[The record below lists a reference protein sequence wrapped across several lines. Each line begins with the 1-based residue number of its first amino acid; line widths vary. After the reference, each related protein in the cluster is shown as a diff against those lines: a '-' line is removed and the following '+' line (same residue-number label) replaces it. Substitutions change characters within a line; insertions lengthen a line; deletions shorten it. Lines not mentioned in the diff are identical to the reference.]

1 MKKRWKGLLCLI
13 GLCTALCMP
22 MTAMADGHKVVALGA
37 DLSPEQVN
45 TVLRYFG
52 VQNKSIET
60 IYVTNT
66 DERNH
71 LGSYIPIEQ
80 IGSRTI
86 SCAFVNPTTSGGI
99 QVKTANMNYVTSR
112 MIASTLSTAGV
123 VNCEVLAAAP
133 FEVSGTGALTGVMMA
148 YENAVGNTLDPVKK
162 DVATQEL
169 ITTEAIAQQVGQETA
184 TQIVND
190 IKIQIVANEVK
201 EPQEVNNIVNQTVN
215 RISNVTIN
223 EEDYS
228 RLEELAQRIAEQE
241 YEFEDMKETLE
252 RIDAG
257 VTKATDEGSDLADL
271 ISGEIEENES
281 VNEEEDEEDLEEL
294 ADSIFN
300 ATDDQAFGEETI
312 IDATSDE
319 AMDGYTE
326 VLEDA
331 GFELPEPEPVE
342 EPEPAPSDEEEVQ
355 EQSIFGQEDDFDW
368 NAGEDD
374 DEDAP
379 EDVSIF
385 DEAGAFGEE
394 NDVAEDDAFGQDEI
408 SAEESFENDDP
419 FGLNEEAEEGED
431 DVFAEGG
438 EEAGEDAG
446 EEAAA
451 LEVTESILCALGSD
465 ETSDAAG
472 ENVLKYSIDVAGASI
487 LSGSLDVNAEN
498 GENVAHVDLSE
509 SSKVYTK
516 AMSGED
522 LLNSMWAAGDGTTFY
537 VLLGK
542 QLDNN
547 AVYNVTL
554 NAVITNESGQTG
566 EVSKEEQ
573 IRTGQFGVS
582 VDLND
587 IHDLHT
593 GASLSGSLAVDPET
607 VVYAEITSSESS
619 SVAFDKTTFDI
630 ASGETDFTMTLNSPG
645 TSHVEFDY
653 YGADGYIGSFTYY
666 ANVLE

>member
-1 MKKRWKGLLCLI
+1 
-13 GLCTALCMP
+13 MP

-374 DEDAP
+374 EEDAP

>member
-1 MKKRWKGLLCLI
+1 
-13 GLCTALCMP
+13 MP

-374 DEDAP
+374 EEDAP

-547 AVYNVTL
+547 AVYNVSL